1 MDISNMDSSII
12 RTVDILIRMAVHLLN
27 YSAYYRLFMCCHS
40 RQRLNSY
47 WTAPLLLNCHGA
59 CLYVGL
65 RDWSSSE
72 VMKPYVQ

>member
-27 YSAYYRLFMCCHS
+27 YGACYKLFVCFHS

-47 WTAPLLLNCHGA
+47 SFGTIAAEIP
-59 CLYVGL
+59 
-65 RDWSSSE
+65 
-72 VMKPYVQ
+72 